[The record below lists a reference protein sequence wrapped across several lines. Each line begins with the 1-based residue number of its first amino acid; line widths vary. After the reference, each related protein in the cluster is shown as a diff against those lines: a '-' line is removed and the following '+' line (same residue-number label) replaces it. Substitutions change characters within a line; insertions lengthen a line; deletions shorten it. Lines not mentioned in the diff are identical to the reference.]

1 MAPQRPT
8 VSPTVPPHF
17 TTGTPGVIAL
27 ATELSRRLAETPCR
41 VFTTP
46 DSVVIESAPDSLPHG
61 HWFTIT
67 LTETP
72 TGFKHRDRQWTGRRG
87 HYSEAVPLTSVQWS
101 TRRSWSIG
109 ASWELERVNGKWV
122 KRRTEKPFDL
132 DHEIQQS
139 LRAIGAT

>member
-8 VSPTVPPHF
+8 VAPTVPPHF

-46 DSVVIESAPDSLPHG
+46 DSVVIESAPDSLLYG
-61 HWFTIT
+61 QWFTIT

-72 TGFKHRDRQWTGRRG
+72 TGFKRWDRQ
-87 HYSEAVPLTSVQWS
+87 
-101 TRRSWSIG
+101 
-109 ASWELERVNGKWV
+109 
-122 KRRTEKPFDL
+122 
-132 DHEIQQS
+132 
-139 LRAIGAT
+139 